1 MSGGVLRAKQQ
12 RKRNEVIRGAVL
24 EASGRDNIKGQKIKG
39 KVFVTL
45 CIFATFFGI
54 LSLAS
59 LLVYVFYDAAGWLN
73 WNFITSAPSRF
84 AEKAG
89 IYPMLV
95 GSTFVVALVAVFS
108 LPLGVG
114 AAVYLEEYAKDN
126 WLKKLIEMNISNLA
140 GVPSI
145 VYGLLGLGLFV
156 GTLNMSHGIVIVGA
170 FTLTLRVLPIVIVS
184 SQEAIRAVPDSQRY
198 AAMGLG
204 ATKWQMIRSVTLIM
218 ATPGIMTGMILA
230 LANAMGETAPLIMIG
245 AATSIFTAPKGVLSS
260 FSALPL
266 QIYAWS
272 DFPSEGFRHGVT
284 PAAIVVLLFVLL
296 TMNAIA
302 IYIRQ
307 RYTKKKVR

>member
-1 MSGGVLRAKQQ
+1 MSRRINRARRERHAK
-12 RKRNEVIRGAVL
+12 VIRAAVL
-24 EASGRDNIKGQKIKG
+24 EASGEDNIDRQRRRG
-39 KVFVTL
+39 KLFTGL

-54 LSLAS
+54 ISLAG
-59 LLVYVFYDAAGWLN
+59 LILYVFVDAAAWLN
-73 WNFITSAPSRF
+73 WNFITSTPSRF

-89 IYPMLV
+89 IYPMLI
-95 GSTFVVALVAVFS
+95 GSIMVVSLVAIFS

-126 WLKKLIEMNISNLA
+126 WLKKAIEMNISNLA

-156 GTLNMSHGIVIVGA
+156 STLGLPHGIVLVGA

-184 SQEAIRAVPDSQRY
+184 SQEAIRAVPPSQRY
-198 AAMGLG
+198 ASMGLG
-204 ATKWQMIRSVTLIM
+204 ATKWQMIRSITLSM

-245 AATSIFTAPKGVLSS
+245 AATAIFSAPKGVMSS

-272 DFPSEGFRHGVT
+272 DFPQEGFRHGVT
-284 PAAIVVLLFVLL
+284 PAAIVVLLVVLL
-296 TMNAIA
+296 AMNSIA

-307 RYTKKKVR
+307 RYTKRKVR